1 MNIDRNQIIEI
12 MDAESSINSNE
23 RKSVADRSSYV
34 SSYQEQY
41 NEENNRIKNEER
53 NTENKTQ
60 QLPQPFQ
67 NVNELVKDEYLKNN
81 DQREQYSIKVKQ
93 EMNDKSDGKKPKS
106 TIILYCEMTQNT
118 QPTNNGEEE
127 KNLQS
132 IRIRFQFKSE
142 NIVAGAT
149 YSEQMKQVLYDVMT
163 TTKEFDPKSRLR
175 PWDEKNIIDCDLVGQ
190 EIPLIGG
197 NMIDKYINTPNKP
210 KKWIHSKK
218 YYHQGLHI
226 RTQYTV
232 YEFTEY
238 WNNMRYRNK
247 EKHPILNYATM
258 RPAEMQKSSKA
269 FPVGHFIGS
278 TERGDYQTLNK
289 VLPQII
295 ECQSEVSYQTV
306 YQRGIS
312 NKV

>member
-1 MNIDRNQIIEI
+1 MISDMYFIQKKVLIEELVEHDEEMIKKGEVMIDNDTGETTILSNKKQRQEEINELKSNLNIDRNQIIEI

-67 NVNELVKDEYLKNN
+67 NANKLVKDEYLKNN

-106 TIILYCEMTQNT
+106 TIISYCEMTQNT
-118 QPTNNGEEE
+118 QLTNNGEEE

-149 YSEQMKQVLYDVMT
+149 YSEQMKQVLYDVIS
-163 TTKEFDPKSRLR
+163 KS
-175 PWDEKNIIDCDLVGQ
+175 
-190 EIPLIGG
+190 
-197 NMIDKYINTPNKP
+197 MIF
-210 KKWIHSKK
+210 
-218 YYHQGLHI
+218 L
-226 RTQYTV
+226 
-232 YEFTEY
+232 
-238 WNNMRYRNK
+238 
-247 EKHPILNYATM
+247 L
-258 RPAEMQKSSKA
+258 
-269 FPVGHFIGS
+269 
-278 TERGDYQTLNK
+278 
-289 VLPQII
+289 
-295 ECQSEVSYQTV
+295 
-306 YQRGIS
+306 GIS
-312 NKV
+312 AMPTG